1 MLNCIVFQF
10 NVCEYVTNAYL
21 RSCTYSIVYAFT
33 YFTEVKKKLVFIR
46 CSATSNNVLDKAID
60 AEDEMHHDFLRLV

>member
-33 YFTEVKKKLVFIR
+33 YFTEVKKKTGFYALQRYIKQR
-46 CSATSNNVLDKAID
+46 P
-60 AEDEMHHDFLRLV
+60 